1 MKVIDFSYS
10 ICIILILSLVSCG
23 PDKPQS
29 DIQELTEEEQPETAN
44 NSELLAHLKQS
55 DDAYILPWSLLLNI
69 QFEDVFVD
77 SLGMEV
83 SLPVFNDTIQALKD
97 QIVEVEGFFVPVSE
111 TGDETIVI
119 LSAYPYA
126 QCFFCGKAGVESII
140 DVVAPKKLPSIKL
153 DDKIKLKGRLSLNR
167 DNFDF
172 LIYILE
178 EAELIH

>member
-1 MKVIDFSYS
+1 MKAIDFIYS
-10 ICIILILSLVSCG
+10 ICIIFILSLVSCG
-23 PDKPQS
+23 PEKPQS
-29 DIQELTEEEQPETAN
+29 DIQELTEEEHPELTDS
-44 NSELLAHLKQS
+44 SELLAHLKQS
-55 DDAYILPWSLLLNI
+55 DGAYILPWSLLLNI
-69 QFEDVFVD
+69 QFEEVFVD

-83 SLPVFNDTIQALKD
+83 SLPIFNDTIQALKD
-97 QIVEVEGFFVPVSE
+97 QIVEVEGFFIPVSE

-140 DVVAPKKLPSIKL
+140 DVVAPKKLPAIKL
-153 DDKIKLKGRLSLNR
+153 DEKIKLKGRLNLNR

-172 LIYILE
+172 LIYILK